1 MTKQEII
8 ILNPLKLIVK
18 DRLSNVIISGQLLVD
33 NTNDIRELLPD
44 GELDSPRIESVEINL
59 HSVYRDYDE

>member
-33 NTNDIRELLPD
+33 DTNDIRELLPD
-44 GELDSPRIESVEINL
+44 GELDSLRIESVEIK
-59 HSVYRDYDE
+59 VYSIDSNYDE

>member
-33 NTNDIRELLPD
+33 DTNDIRELLPD
-44 GELDSPRIESVEINL
+44 GELDSLRIESVEINL
-59 HSVYRDYDE
+59 YSIYSNYDE